1 MIVSMT
7 TAIDGRPVK
16 YVGVVT
22 GEAVLGGEDMLRWSD
37 LRICYEDASQGAF
50 RFLDERWAEIDA
62 VAKRLM
68 QTGHLD
74 DSEVAR
80 AVEAVRE
87 EKEGA

>member
-1 MIVSMT
+1 
-7 TAIDGRPVK
+7 
-16 YVGVVT
+16 
-22 GEAVLGGEDMLRWSD
+22 MLRWSD